1 MTLHPFT
8 FFAVFIAFVVKG
20 LCGFAN
26 TLVFSSIMSFSSNNV
41 NISPVDLI
49 TGLPA
54 NLYMAWR
61 ERHGVRAR
69 IFVPLALLVLA
80 GCIPGALLLRGGDAG
95 SIKALFGA
103 VVIFIGVESLL
114 RARVK
119 EPKPSSPVLLAFIG
133 ILSGALCGLFGIGAL
148 LVAYVSRTT
157 SNQEQFRGNL
167 CAVFMVENVFRF
179 ILYAV
184 TGILT
189 PDVLRTG
196 ALLIPAMAIGL
207 GMGMLLARRISEK
220 NVARF
225 VNIMLILMGVT
236 LLAGSLGR

>member
-8 FFAVFIAFVVKG
+8 CFAVFIAFVVKG

-95 SIKALFGA
+95 SIKALF
-103 VVIFIGVESLL
+103 
-114 RARVK
+114 
-119 EPKPSSPVLLAFIG
+119 
-133 ILSGALCGLFGIGAL
+133 
-148 LVAYVSRTT
+148 
-157 SNQEQFRGNL
+157 
-167 CAVFMVENVFRF
+167 
-179 ILYAV
+179 
-184 TGILT
+184 
-189 PDVLRTG
+189 RTG
-196 ALLIPAMAIGL
+196 ALLIPAMALGL

>member
-1 MTLHPFT
+1 MTLNLLT

-26 TLVFSSIMSFSSNNV
+26 TLVFSSIMGFSSNNV
-41 NISPVDLI
+41 GISPVDLI
-49 TGLPA
+49 IGLPA

-80 GCIPGALLLRGGDAG
+80 GSIPGALLLRGGDAG
-95 SIKALFGA
+95 AIKALFGA
-103 VVIFIGVESLL
+103 VVVFIGVESLL
-114 RARVK
+114 RERVK
-119 EPKPSSPVLLAFIG
+119 NPKPSSPVLLAFIG

-157 SNQEQFRGNL
+157 SSQEQFRGNL
-167 CAVFMVENVFRF
+167 CAVFMVENVFR
-179 ILYAV
+179 LVVYSV

-189 PDVLRTG
+189 PAVLYTG
-196 ALLIPAMAIGL
+196 ALLLPAMALGL
-207 GMGMLLARRISEK
+207 GAGMLLARRISEK
-220 NVARF
+220 YVRYF
-225 VNIMLILMGVT
+225 VNIMLIVMGAA